1 MERELGTSIK
11 RSHGKIVLARDY
23 AYDVHLK
30 NSLHQLLSND
40 VIFEAEVMSILSL
53 VTSCTGDA
61 RTCSA

>member
-30 NSLHQLLSND
+30 NSLHQLLSSD
-40 VIFEAEVMSILSL
+40 VIFEAVSDVNSFISYKLH
-53 VTSCTGDA
+53 
-61 RTCSA
+61 R